1 MLQFLLNF
9 SGYKHARML
18 GHFEIW
24 YSILICFYLGSRI
37 SYRKVFVL
45 QTELW
50 ISSFKWIMSQHS
62 NLVAREIKQKLKR
75 KFSEFFWP
83 TLYNS
88 FQFSIH
94 ISISWKSNLTNWPTD
109 YLTVF
114 QKPLY
119 IILIINLSKVFVVNP
134 YIGMLAT
141 HYLSGNCSAWSR
153 RKLNTKIG
161 LNHHHHHPPTTYH
174 KLF

>member
-1 MLQFLLNF
+1 MLSQFNWCFNCLLEL
-9 SGYKHARML
+9 SLAIL
-18 GHFEIW
+18 EIW
-24 YSILICFYLGSRI
+24 YPILYYLYLSSLI
-37 SYRKVFVL
+37 SYRKLFIL

-50 ISSFKWIMSQHS
+50 ISSFKWIMSQPS

-119 IILIINLSKVFVVNP
+119 IILIINLSKP
-134 YIGMLAT
+134 LHRDA
-141 HYLSGNCSAWSR
+141 GNSLLIW
-153 RKLNTKIG
+153 
-161 LNHHHHHPPTTYH
+161 
-174 KLF
+174 KLFSLIQA